1 MTANN
6 TQNATKVIR
15 DLTTAITSC
24 RQEAS
29 GELTGDRSEGLAVIA
44 DNLQSVLKGVRGIIK
59 AAQAVVDNADSTGC
73 TGDLTV
79 TSRKAVLRLQKLLAA
94 Q

>member
-1 MTANN
+1 MT
-6 TQNATKVIR
+6 TTTKIVQ

-29 GELTGDRSEGLAVIA
+29 GELAGDRSEGLTCIA
-44 DNLQSVLKGVRGIIK
+44 DNLQDVLKGVQNLIK

-79 TSRKAVLRLQKLLAA
+79 TSKKAVRCLQKLVAV
-94 Q
+94 